1 MTPILHFLI
10 GSMNLSLYRMAPL
23 CLTLLLVPGCSSLPT
38 MGQGFWKEPPTWL
51 SPFRPEV
58 SQGNVITAEQANRLA
73 VGLTKEQVRA
83 LLGTPL
89 LMDPFRDNRWDY
101 VFDLRRT
108 DGSRERR
115 RFQVEFESGKLA
127 RWSGDPLPQ
136 TPVELLTQKGATK

>member
-1 MTPILHFLI
+1 MSI
-10 GSMNLSLYRMAPL
+10 GHMNLRPHLFAFS
-23 CLTLLLVPGCSSLPT
+23 CLALAVVPGCSTLPT
-38 MGQGFWKEPPTWL
+38 MGQGFWKEPPNWL

-58 SQGNVITAEQANRLA
+58 SQGNVVTAEQANRLV
-73 VGLTKEQVRA
+73 VGMSKEQVRA

-89 LMDPFRDNRWDY
+89 LVDPFRDHRWDY

-115 RFQVEFESGKLA
+115 RFQVEFEANKLA

-136 TPVELLTQKGATK
+136 TPVELLTKKGAVQ

>member
-10 GSMNLSLYRMAPL
+10 GLMNLYLHRIALSSLAL
-23 CLTLLLVPGCSSLPT
+23 VLLSGCSTLPT
-38 MGQGFWKEPPTWL
+38 MGQGFWKEPPNWL

-58 SQGNVITAEQANRLA
+58 SQGNVITAEQAGRLT
-73 VGLTKEQVRA
+73 VGMSKEQVRA

-89 LMDPFRDNRWDY
+89 LIDPFRDHRWDY

-108 DGSRERR
+108 DGSRDRR
-115 RFQVEFESGKLA
+115 RFQVEFESGRLV

-136 TPVELLTQKGATK
+136 TPVELLTQKGVTK